1 MRSSN
6 ATITCAS
13 ALPFSLPATQRKSRD
28 EERKPRIPCPSGY
41 CCILGGGLPTPMEGF
56 LRESVTE
63 IRGDKKNLKRL
74 GTRIF

>member
-13 ALPFSLPATQRKSRD
+13 ALPFSLLTTQRKSRD
-28 EERKPRIPCPSGY
+28 EEGKPRIPRPTVY

-56 LRESVTE
+56 LRESVTD
-63 IRGDKKNLKRL
+63 IRGDKKK
-74 GTRIF
+74 I